1 MLCSGL
7 GGDPIQ
13 PCDPQA
19 GRWEVVASS
28 LCHRTDICLAEN
40 TESGRGSW
48 DKCRGA
54 RAQQRSWG
62 MASRLRTLWLVEA

>member
-1 MLCSGL
+1 M
-7 GGDPIQ
+7 
-13 PCDPQA
+13 
-19 GRWEVVASS
+19 VASS

-54 RAQQRSWG
+54 RAQQQSWG